1 MTWVGGISDIAD
13 EQNDDSDIEAPPFS
27 PLSQQEDDALEENS
41 SDEFDV
47 QDECENIVLLS
58 DLQQQPE
65 DVQSTMASSWSGF
78 KIVGDNVDYNIHASF
93 QRSDDTAQRSFHQ
106 FHAIAVKDR
115 VDFSALSDSAP
126 VLSSADYDLKSLL
139 PSEADI
145 DIIKDE
151 MSILISR

>member
-1 MTWVGGISDIAD
+1 MPWKKAVVMNLMLRMSVKT
-13 EQNDDSDIEAPPFS
+13 
-27 PLSQQEDDALEENS
+27 
-41 SDEFDV
+41 
-47 QDECENIVLLS
+47 VLPS

-151 MSILISR
+151 MSILMFQVRLCKNSVDTVTSDTGY

>member
-1 MTWVGGISDIAD
+1 MIMETNLCVTRSCGMTNVRSAAGR
-13 EQNDDSDIEAPPFS
+13 
-27 PLSQQEDDALEENS
+27 
-41 SDEFDV
+41 
-47 QDECENIVLLS
+47 ECSHNNIVLPS

-65 DVQSTMASSWSGF
+65 DVQSSMASSWSGF